1 MSYFKD
7 KDIEEAMLKSCLLFN
22 SKEIKNKRNV
32 IFQKFLLSL
41 IIGGGVA
48 NRI

>member
-22 SKEIKNKRNV
+22 SKEIKNYCCPINV
-32 IFQKFLLSL
+32 KKSRKDRL
-41 IIGGGVA
+41 
-48 NRI
+48 NR